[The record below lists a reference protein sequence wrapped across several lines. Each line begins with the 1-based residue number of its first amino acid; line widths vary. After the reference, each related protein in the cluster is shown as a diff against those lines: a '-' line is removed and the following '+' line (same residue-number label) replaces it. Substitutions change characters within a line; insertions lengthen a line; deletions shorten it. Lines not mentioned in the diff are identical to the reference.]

1 MVETGFVFRADH
13 KVYQIYKCLLAIY
26 LIGSWLAGV
35 VDAWCNLED
44 GRYYTGIEVLVWNE
58 N

>member
-1 MVETGFVFRADH
+1 MVDTGFVFRADQ
-13 KVYQIYKCLLAIY
+13 KVDQIYKCSLAIY

-35 VDAWCNLED
+35 VDAWCNPED
-44 GRYYTGIEVLVWNE
+44 GRYYTGLEVLVRTE